1 MGTGLGPT
9 LEFYALVSAEMQR
22 SDLGLWNE
30 SDTYRSR
37 ASQSIADCVKNGLR
51 QIDDDPDMSQMV
63 AKVSEHSVVDTGAN
77 ILIEQSAGINM
88 RVGLN
93 EQQQQQQQSATE
105 NTRNLT
111 NQPVIADRQF
121 VHAPFGLFPMPL
133 GHAAKLS
140 LITRTKTKFKF
151 LGKFMAKAIMD
162 SRMVN
167 RSQQWP
173 PMRSKNIINSFPFT
187 CSWIYH
193 FQFHFIVG
201 CWPRRIH

>member
-1 MGTGLGPT
+1 
-9 LEFYALVSAEMQR
+9 MQR

-51 QIDDDPDMSQMV
+51 QIDDDPDMSQTT
-63 AKVSEHSVVDTGAN
+63 AKVSEHNVVDTGGN

-88 RVGLN
+88 HIG
-93 EQQQQQQQSATE
+93 QQQHQHAATE
-105 NTRNLT
+105 NARNLT
-111 NQPVIADRQF
+111 NQPVIIDRQF

-133 GHAAKLS
+133 GHGAKLS

-162 SRMVN
+162 SRMVMHFSLTLH
-167 RSQQWP
+167 RSLQT
-173 PMRSKNIINSFPFT
+173 N
-187 CSWIYH
+187 
-193 FQFHFIVG
+193 QF
-201 CWPRRIH
+201 

>member
-1 MGTGLGPT
+1 
-9 LEFYALVSAEMQR
+9 MQR